1 MDQISKYQY
10 IAFLIVK
17 GRWTGLS
24 KAETEKLNQ
33 WINEHQDHYHL
44 YEKLRKQAPT
54 DVIQNYKNID
64 IERGLQIYYQRH
76 TLKSRHLPVRWMT
89 AAAAGL
95 ILISVGT
102 LLFFKS
108 PSAPPFAE
116 HLQPGSSKALLIL
129 SDGTVK
135 ELEQTPKTDTI
146 HIEGISVL
154 NSGNEIQYTSVQ
166 YNSDTLSLNTAAYN
180 TLKIPTG
187 GEYTLILADS
197 TQIWLNS
204 QTTLRYPVKFT
215 GNERTVY
222 LEGEAYFKVRHN
234 EQRPFYVRTKD
245 QVNIQVL
252 GTSFNV
258 RAYGDEQEIETV
270 LEHGSVRMWRDK
282 DHITLVPGVK
292 ATYNK
297 NNDKFTAQYINTE
310 LYTAWHK
317 GHYVFE
323 EETIENI
330 LNKLSRW
337 YDIQVFFAD
346 PAVRNMIFSG
356 SIRKYDTIQQLLNA
370 IEATGGIRFRVNG
383 NTITVSSQPKIS
395 L

>member
-1 MDQISKYQY
+1 MNQINKYQH
-10 IAFLIVK
+10 IAHLIVK
-17 GRWTGLS
+17 ERLTGLS
-24 KAETEKLNQ
+24 KAETEKLNL
-33 WINEHQDHYHL
+33 WINEHQDHYNL
-44 YEKLRKQAPT
+44 YKKLRKQNPA

-64 IERGLQIYYQRH
+64 IERGLQTYHRRH
-76 TLKSRHLPVRWMT
+76 SLKSRRLSVRWMT
-89 AAAAGL
+89 VAAASL
-95 ILISVGT
+95 ILISTGI

-108 PSAPPFAE
+108 PSTPPLTE

-129 SDGTVK
+129 ADGTVK
-135 ELEQTPKTDTI
+135 ELQQTPKTDTI
-146 HIEGISVL
+146 HIEGVSVL

-166 YNSDTLSLNTAAYN
+166 YNSDTLSSNTAVYN

-187 GEYTLILADS
+187 GEYMLILADG

-222 LEGEAYFKVRHN
+222 LEGEAYFKVNHDK
-234 EQRPFYVRTKD
+234 QRPFYVHTKD

-258 RAYGDEQEIETV
+258 RAYGDEQETETV
-270 LEHGSVRMWRDK
+270 LEHGSVKMWRDK
-282 DHITLVPGVK
+282 NHLTLVPGVK

-297 NNDKFTAQYINTE
+297 NNDKFTAQHINTE

-317 GHYVFE
+317 GQYVFE

-337 YDIQVFFAD
+337 YGIQVFFAD

-383 NTITVSSQPKIS
+383 SAITVSSQPKIS